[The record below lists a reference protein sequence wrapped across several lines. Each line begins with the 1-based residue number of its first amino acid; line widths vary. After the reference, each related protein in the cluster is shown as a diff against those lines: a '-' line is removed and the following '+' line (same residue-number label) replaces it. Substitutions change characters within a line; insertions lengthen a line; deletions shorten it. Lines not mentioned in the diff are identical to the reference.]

1 MAENDTLKL
10 IEQAIELVQK
20 KKTNEVADNNIKTKT
35 ANVIAYDKENC
46 IATISLIEDRN
57 NNEYKIYNK
66 SGESLNEGDVV
77 KVYYTTNV
85 AKGWIGSRVGAPNIP
100 TVKSPYVS
108 KKITNE
114 ELVSIDSINR
124 GVVSIDFNVDGT
136 DSDVVL
142 NANQLCNINADGTI
156 SCNYKVDGES
166 QDFKPSISVLK
177 GNHMISHLYPMA
189 LEKGKHNVSIYM
201 NTKDCKANTSPHY
214 FIGVISG
221 QISGV
226 SIVEAPSENLIFK
239 FVVPDATT
247 ITLPKIRGSGSS
259 TLMDVDWGD
268 GTDVEEGIST
278 NSESSHEYVSG
289 GTYTVTIKTVEKE
302 FNFSHSN
309 SANMTNFRQY
319 IKALYL
325 PIDSIAANGGSL
337 KESNIEAIKLGNSLT
352 SFSIGLSNCP
362 NITTISFP
370 DSLNT
375 ITTKFD
381 GTSLNKLVI
390 PNNVTSLSSDM
401 CLNLKTIKQAEVL
414 GSLISQNMFRQSSI
428 ESVVIGDNVAKI
440 DPYAFTNCSYLKS
453 LTINPKTS
461 SLVSIGTLSFQHT
474 TSLEKIDLP
483 DGILSIGSYA
493 FDDSG
498 IAKIIV
504 PKSLSSI
511 SDGVFQNCSNLKEA
525 ILSEGLLEINGYAFC
540 NSAIKSITIPKT
552 CSDFKGVNHFKDCKA
567 LSEIVIKSPSVDTI
581 PEGFAYSV
589 GEYLNSVADVG
600 VSFESASKIKYIKK
614 EAFRKCKIMSFD
626 FDSVIEIGDY
636 AFSGWYT
643 LCDQRYLE
651 LPSTLTT
658 IGNYAFSETQ
668 MVTLTIPSSVI
679 SLGNGFV
686 NKCTELS
693 ELNINASITK
703 IPNNC
708 AYGCEKLN
716 TLKIGEGIEEI
727 GSNAFQ
733 GCEYLNNISLPS
745 TINHIGTYAFSGAF
759 HEPSDGFP
767 GSFYNYSFPPV
778 FLELPSGCQIDNGA
792 FSSCKALSITAQN
805 SVLGT
810 SVFAK
815 STIGTADIT
824 GVSTVPAS
832 TFESCAS
839 LVGADISGASSIQ
852 SKAFY
857 QCVEL
862 AQIIGDTDIQYFGDD
877 CFRGCKN
884 LVRFEFGSGI
894 SIGNNSF
901 SGTGLKTFDLGR
913 VKQTT
918 TTTTHAGNYSIG
930 AGAFSGSQI
939 NNVSGYEYLWNVVCV
954 EKQIEEDGTVTITE
968 STVAY
973 GIYNAIGI
981 TVNSIFASTKMKTAA
996 DYAKEHPMPN
1006 VSYRDDKTP
1015 NADSDGILH

>member
-124 GVVSIDFNVDGT
+124 GIVSIDFNVDGT

-239 FVVPDATT
+239 FVVPDTTT
-247 ITLPKIRGSGSS
+247 ITLPKIRGSGS
-259 TLMDVDWGD
+259 TLLMDIDWGD

-278 NSESSHEYVSG
+278 SSESSHEYVSG
-289 GTYTVTIKTVEKE
+289 GTYTVTIKTSVKDYI
-302 FNFSHSN
+302 FAYGD
-309 SANMTNFRQY
+309 SANGANFRQY

-325 PIDSIAANGGSL
+325 PIDSIKANGTVL
-337 KESNIEAIKLGNSLT
+337 QESNIEAIKLGNSLT
-352 SFSIGLSNCP
+352 SFSMGLTGCS
-362 NITTISFP
+362 NITTVSFP
-370 DSLNT
+370 DTLKT

-381 GTSLNKLVI
+381 GTSLNKLII
-390 PNNVTSLSSDM
+390 PNNVTSLSNNM
-401 CLNLKTIKQAEVL
+401 CLNLKTIKQAEVY
-414 GSLISQNMFRQSSI
+414 GTLIAQNMFRGSYLESI
-428 ESVVIGDNVAKI
+428 VIGDNVNQI
-440 DPYAFTNCSYLKS
+440 HDYAFTGCSYLKS

-461 SLVSIGTLSFQHT
+461 SLKSIGIHSFQHN

-483 DGILSIGSYA
+483 DGILSIGEYA

-498 IAKIIV
+498 IAKIII
-504 PKSLSSI
+504 PKNLSSI
-511 SDGVFQNCSNLKEA
+511 SDGVFRDCSNLKEV
-525 ILSEGLLEINGYAFC
+525 ILSEGLLEINGYAFS

-552 CSDFKGVNHFKDCKA
+552 CCDFKGVNHFKNCKA
-567 LSEIVIKSPSVDTI
+567 LSEIVINSPSIDTI

-589 GEYLNSVADVG
+589 GRYSDGGVDFKSV
-600 VSFESASKIKYIKK
+600 SKIKYIKK
-614 EAFRKCKIMSFD
+614 EAFRNCKIMSFD

-636 AFSGWYT
+636 AFSGWST
-643 LCDQRYLE
+643 LYDQHYIE
-651 LPSTLTT
+651 LPSTMTT
-658 IGNYAFSETQ
+658 IGNFAFSGTQ
-668 MVTLTIPSSVI
+668 IVKLTIPYSVT

-686 NKCTELS
+686 SDCTELS
-693 ELNINASITK
+693 ELNINANITK
-703 IPNNC
+703 IPNYC
-708 AYGCEKLN
+708 ASGCERLN
-716 TLKIGEGIEEI
+716 VLTIREGIEEI
-727 GSNAFQ
+727 GDSAFRNC
-733 GCEYLNNISLPS
+733 GYLNNISLPS
-745 TINHIGTYAFSGAF
+745 TINHIGNSAFSGAF
-759 HEPSDGFP
+759 HEQGEGLP
-767 GSFYNYSFPPV
+767 GSYYSYSFPAV
-778 FLELPSGCQIDNGA
+778 MLKLPDGCQIDSSA
-792 FSSCKALSITAQN
+792 FSSCKALSIKAHK

-810 SVFAK
+810 GVFAK
-815 STIGTADIT
+815 STIGNAYIS

-832 TFESCAS
+832 TFESCTS
-839 LVGADISGASSIQ
+839 LVGVDISGAISIQ
-852 SKAFY
+852 NKAFY

-877 CFRGCKN
+877 CFNGCKN

-894 SIGNNSF
+894 SIGKNSF
-901 SGTGLKTFDLGR
+901 SGTGLKTFDLGK
-913 VKQTT
+913 VKQTAT
-918 TTTTHAGNYSIG
+918 TTPHAGNYSIG
-930 AGAFSGSQI
+930 TGAFSGSQI
-939 NNVSGYEYLWNVVCV
+939 NNVNKYEYLWNVVRV
-954 EKQIEEDGTVTITE
+954 EKQIEEDGTVTTTE
-968 STVAY
+968 SIVAD

-981 TVNSIFASTKMKTAA
+981 TVDSIFASTKMKTAT
-996 DYAKEHPMPN
+996 DYAKEHPEPN
-1006 VSYRDDKTP
+1006 VSYRNDKTP

>member
-20 KKTNEVADNNIKTKT
+20 KKTNEMADNNIKTKT

-66 SGESLNEGDVV
+66 SGEYLNEGDVV

-124 GVVSIDFNVDGT
+124 GIMSIDFNVDGA

-221 QISGV
+221 QISGI

-259 TLMDVDWGD
+259 TLMDIDWGD

-278 NSESSHEYVSG
+278 SSESSHEYVSG
-289 GTYTVTIKTVEKE
+289 GTYTVTIKTSEKE
-302 FNFSHSN
+302 FNFSYGD
-309 SANMTNFRQY
+309 SANGANFRQY

-325 PIDSIAANGGSL
+325 PIDSIKANGTVL
-337 KESNIEAIKLGNSLT
+337 QESNIEAIKLGNSLT
-352 SFSIGLSNCP
+352 SFSIGLSSCP

-370 DSLNT
+370 DTLKT

-381 GTSLNKLVI
+381 GTSLSKLVI
-390 PNNVTSLSSDM
+390 PNNVTSLSKDM
-401 CLNLKTIKQAEVL
+401 CFNLKTIKQAEVY
-414 GSLISQNMFRQSSI
+414 GTLIAQDMFRQSSI
-428 ESVVIGDNVAKI
+428 ESVVIGDNVAEI
-440 DPYAFTNCSYLKS
+440 GSSAFSGCSFLKS
-453 LTINPKTS
+453 VIINPKTS
-461 SLVSIGTLSFQHT
+461 SLTSIYEFAFSTVPYLEYINLPDSISNIGRYSFQRTGLKQITLPKGLLTLSEGIFNECAELKTVNIHEGLQ
-474 TSLEKIDLP
+474 KIEGYVLNNTLIQAITLP
-483 DGILSIGSYA
+483 STLKEITGINHLKDCVALKNISI
-493 FDDSG
+493 
-498 IAKIIV
+498 
-504 PKSLSSI
+504 KSLSI
-511 SDGVFQNCSNLKEA
+511 
-525 ILSEGLLEINGYAFC
+525 
-540 NSAIKSITIPKT
+540 
-552 CSDFKGVNHFKDCKA
+552 
-567 LSEIVIKSPSVDTI
+567 DTI
-581 PEGFAYSV
+581 PEGFAYNAGNNVES
-589 GEYLNSVADVG
+589 GI
-600 VSFESASKIKYIKK
+600 SFGSASKIKYIKND
-614 EAFRKCKIMSFD
+614 AFRKCKIMSFD
-626 FDSVIEIGDY
+626 FDSVIEIGNY

-658 IGNYAFSETQ
+658 IGSYAFSKTQ

-679 SLGNGFV
+679 SLGIGFV
-686 NKCTELS
+686 YNCTQLS

-727 GSNAFQ
+727 GASAFRN
-733 GCEYLNNISLPS
+733 CEYLNNFTLPS
-745 TINHIGTYAFSGAF
+745 TINHIGMYAFSGAF
-759 HEPSDGFP
+759 HEPAGGFVD
-767 GSFYNYSFPPV
+767 SFYTYSFPAV
-778 FLELPSGCQIDNGA
+778 VLKLPSGCQIDSGA
-792 FSSCKALSITAQN
+792 FFSCKALSITAQN

-815 STIGTADIT
+815 STIGMADIT
-824 GVSTVPAS
+824 GVSTVPTS

-862 AQIIGDTDIQYFGDD
+862 AQIIGDSGVQYFGDD

-884 LVRFEFGSGI
+884 LVEFGFGSGI

-901 SGTGLKTFDLGR
+901 SGTGLKTFDLGK
-913 VKQTT
+913 VKQTA

-930 AGAFSGSQI
+930 TGAFSGSQI
-939 NNVSGYEYLWNVVCV
+939 NEVSGYEYLWNVVRV
-954 EKQIEEDGTVTITE
+954 EKQIEEDGTVTTTE
-968 STVAY
+968 SIVAD

-981 TVNSIFASTKMKTAA
+981 TVDSIFASTKMKTAT
-996 DYAKEHPMPN
+996 DYAKEHPEPN
-1006 VSYRDDKTP
+1006 VSYRNDKTP